1 MFAIALERQVWNGR
15 SAPTVQTS
23 NVPEE
28 PRAFLIFGG
37 SDLQVEPD
45 MAAAAGFMEPA
56 DIENGEYDTVFDTT
70 GRRYRFWV
78 VGKATKLEATDEIDL
93 EALRLRLRALDDQGA
108 FGEIGPL
115 DVSDPLVVAEALS
128 RWEWEHRWP
137 RRPLWLSRRLH
148 GAQPPI
154 TQ

>member
-1 MFAIALERQVWNGR
+1 MASPRRQCR
-15 SAPTVQTS
+15 LS

-37 SDLQVEPD
+37 PDLRVEPD
-45 MAAAAGFMEPA
+45 VATAAGFMEPI
-56 DIENGEYDTVFDTT
+56 DIENGEYDAVFDNT
-70 GRRYRFWV
+70 GRLYRFGV
-78 VGKATKLEATDEIDL
+78 VGKATRLEATDETDL
-93 EALRLRLRALDDQGA
+93 DSLRCRLRALADQGA
-108 FGEIGPL
+108 FRAMGPL
-115 DVSDPLVVAEALS
+115 DLDDPLAVAVAVS

-148 GAQPPI
+148 GPHPRV